1 MDIIKG
7 LYFTLTILAMINA
20 ISSLFFYWPRNKAQS
35 FSKTDDENQIW
46 IWKDTMGLIF
56 VIISVCIMIGAL
68 LFLSVQY
75 NLTVLWILMLL
86 SHYLNMG
93 TNIFPSATI
102 IGRIVKGDLSGEL
115 SKNESTAI
123 MMLVLTINYFN
134 AYNFPNKIQTFANSL
149 SNAILS
155 DCILISFYVL
165 SIFVCVFF
173 CCSLLLNPIKMLVK
187 VLRKICVKI
196 PWQSINQWFTSI
208 GHFANDSISTKTYT
222 ATVIEYS
229 ISCKILNKVLLWIT
243 LGPIAIFDV
252 VKIIMEFIVK
262 LFVSIIWYTYVII
275 KQIFELMIRFIIWLT
290 SLEGR
295 TVVAMSFRVAII
307 LAFGFSVIL
316 NRCEPFLR
324 NYEEST
330 AILEFVSSSIIIPI
344 IFEWILSYKKGLKSD
359 TNDK

>member
-46 IWKDTMGLIF
+46 IWKDTIGLIF

-75 NLTVLWILMLL
+75 N
-86 SHYLNMG
+86 
-93 TNIFPSATI
+93 
-102 IGRIVKGDLSGEL
+102 
-115 SKNESTAI
+115 
-123 MMLVLTINYFN
+123 LTINYFN

-243 LGPIAIFDV
+243 LDPIAMFDV

-295 TVVAMSFRVAII
+295 
-307 LAFGFSVIL
+307 L
-316 NRCEPFLR
+316 
-324 NYEEST
+324 
-330 AILEFVSSSIIIPI
+330 
-344 IFEWILSYKKGLKSD
+344 
-359 TNDK
+359 